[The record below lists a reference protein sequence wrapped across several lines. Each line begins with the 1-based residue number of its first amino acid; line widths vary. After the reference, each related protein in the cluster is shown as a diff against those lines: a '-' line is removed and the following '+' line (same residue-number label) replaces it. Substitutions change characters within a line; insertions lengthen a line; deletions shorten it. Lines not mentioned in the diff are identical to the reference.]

1 MLDGQRVEVESSTIR
16 VLGEVVNMPL
26 DCRLRL
32 LAGGNIP
39 AQDALAVL
47 GAAIGETDTGLK

>member
-1 MLDGQRVEVESSTIR
+1 MLDGQRIEVQSPTIG
-16 VLGEVVNMPL
+16 VFCEVIDVPL

-32 LAGGNIP
+32 LASGNVP

>member
-1 MLDGQRVEVESSTIR
+1 MLDGQRGEVEIPTIR
-16 VLGEVVNMPL
+16 VLGEVVNVPL

-32 LAGGNIP
+32 LAGGNVP

-47 GAAIGETDTGLK
+47 GAAIGETDTGLR

>member
-1 MLDGQRVEVESSTIR
+1 MLDGQRVEVQSPTVR
-16 VLGEVVNMPL
+16 VFCEVINVSL

-32 LAGGNIP
+32 LASGNVP

-47 GAAIGETDTGLK
+47 GAAIGETDTGLR